1 MKYALG
7 ENSSDPTIHYDSQ
20 REEKMHKD
28 AILITVREGLTTMN
42 LRLVQDD
49 PKLLDD
55 GGEIPKSQG
64 RGWQFDSR
72 KSPLYLTGKFCQV
85 VNCLLCFDIGFSA
98 FCLK

>member
-20 REEKMHKD
+20 REGKMHKD
-28 AILITVREGLTTMN
+28 AILIMVREGLTTMN

-64 RGWQFDSR
+64 RGWKFDSWM
-72 KSPLYLTGKFCQV
+72 
-85 VNCLLCFDIGFSA
+85 
-98 FCLK
+98 